1 MYVLSRALLLC
12 NANESTKSLINRVVF
27 TRDTS
32 MQLFAHTI
40 FYKLPG
46 YKQAQKRGARL
57 KNDPP
62 CLENRIGIP
71 TFWILVKYTNH

>member
-46 YKQAQKRGARL
+46 YKEAQKRGARL
-57 KNDPP
+57 KMTR
-62 CLENRIGIP
+62 LAWKTVQVSLFFE
-71 TFWILVKYTNH
+71 F